1 MGLEASS
8 WQTNDNVAVDCR
20 ITVSIGVGGGCDM
33 QPWARAAH
41 LYYSAEADS
50 AFHPAW
56 NGESVSAYGLS
67 NNNNGDGGCGW

>member
-41 LYYSAEADS
+41 LYYSA
-50 AFHPAW
+50 
-56 NGESVSAYGLS
+56 
-67 NNNNGDGGCGW
+67 